1 MFSLF
6 FLFTPPFQE
15 NLAVLA
21 HMMDALK
28 RDFSDAWTQTET
40 LITDKDS
47 DLDGT
52 FSEHFF
58 LKGFLRFIQT

>member
-6 FLFTPPFQE
+6 SFYSTPPFQE

-28 RDFSDAWTQTET
+28 RDFSDAWTQPET
-40 LITDKDS
+40 LITA
-47 DLDGT
+47 G
-52 FSEHFF
+52 
-58 LKGFLRFIQT
+58 LKPRWAPSRNISF